1 MNENLLTPVAILFS
15 ATTLATLIMFFYL
28 VKGSSNPNISR
39 KAIFVFLALSAWL
52 LIQAFVS
59 RLGFYTEDTLS
70 LPPRFVLLILP
81 PVLTI
86 ILLFILPSGRR
97 FMDSLPLSI
106 ITWINIVR
114 IPVEITLYGL
124 FLAGLV
130 PELMTF
136 TGRNFDIL
144 AGISAPFIAWYGFRK
159 KTMSNS
165 AILIWNFICLLLLLN
180 IVINAA
186 LSAPFAFQQFGF
198 DQPNVAVLNFP
209 FSWLPCFIVPVVLFG
224 HLVSIRR
231 LIRKSPGV

>member
-28 VKGSSNPNISR
+28 VKGSSNPNVSR
-39 KAIFVFLALSAWL
+39 KAIFVFLAFSAWL
-52 LIQAFVS
+52 LVQAFVS

-70 LPPRFVLLILP
+70 LPPRFALLILP
-81 PVLTI
+81 PVITV

-97 FMDSLPLSI
+97 FMDSLPLYI

-124 FLAGLV
+124 FLVGLV

-144 AGISAPFIAWYGFRK
+144 AGISAPFVAWYGFRK
-159 KTMSNS
+159 KTMSNT
-165 AILIWNFICLLLLLN
+165 AILIWNFICLGLLLN

-186 LSAPFAFQQFGF
+186 LSAPFAFQQFAF

-209 FSWLPCFIVPVVLFG
+209 FSWLPCFVVPVVLFG
-224 HLVSIRR
+224 HLVSIRKII
-231 LIRKSPGV
+231 LQKF